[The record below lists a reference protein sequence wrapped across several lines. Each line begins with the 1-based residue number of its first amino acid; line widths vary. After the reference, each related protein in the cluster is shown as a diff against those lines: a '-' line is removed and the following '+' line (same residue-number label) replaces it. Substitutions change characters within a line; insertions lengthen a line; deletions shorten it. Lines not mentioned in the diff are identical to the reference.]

1 MSAQSL
7 VFLKLPKRRRV
18 TDDALLL
25 RSADLAVFG
34 WQREYR
40 DMGQSEESA
49 EVLWTWLGAEVLG
62 AHTDSRGIL
71 VAPGM
76 LAPVQAEVYD
86 AAVAAYSLAGVW
98 LPNIAREPSAMLV
111 AGDEAEIPLLRYP
124 KSRRIEFYVVKTL
137 RAMQELELQQPP
149 FRTVRL
155 ELLARATPRQVSAFY
170 LPQLK
175 ALGLQVKRRI
185 WRSGVAE
192 RVLGSNASTVAVV
205 HSEQRWAG
213 SSDCF
218 IQVSW
223 VQKH

>member
-7 VFLKLPKRRRV
+7 VFLKLRKHQRV
-18 TDDALLL
+18 ADAALLT

-40 DMGQSEESA
+40 DIGATEESA
-49 EVLWTWLGAEVLG
+49 EELWTWLGSELLG
-62 AHTDSRGIL
+62 QHADTRGIL

-76 LAPVQAEVYD
+76 LAPVQAEAYD
-86 AAVAAYSLAGVW
+86 EAVAAYSLAGVW
-98 LPNIAREPSAMLV
+98 LPNIASEPGGTLV

-124 KSRRIEFYVVKTL
+124 KARRIEFYVVKTL
-137 RAMQELELQQPP
+137 RAMQELELTEPP

-155 ELLARATPRQVSAFY
+155 ELRARATPREVSAFY

-175 ALGLQVKRRI
+175 ALGLQCKRRI
-185 WRSGVAE
+185 WSSGLAE
-192 RVLGSNASTVAVV
+192 RVFGSNASSVAVV
-205 HSEQRWAG
+205 HTEQRWQR
-213 SSDCF
+213 DCF